1 MLEPRAG
8 FDPATYGLQEQ
19 RRQTVN
25 SNIGIYH
32 LYIDDTAY
40 YRASLTHLRP
50 ILAAFPR
57 RLFDGVMQLPAVH
70 DVDWDG
76 FRRWLFARFS
86 YAHAVD
92 VFTYARKYAHLLW
105 QRLAEVEGLPAKR
118 HILMA
123 LSNLSKYLGCYRQ
136 FKMMLEDSGVSWSSG
151 SKSNNFMSVLGGED
165 VNAAFDYYRRIMTAD
180 VDEDL
185 KRLTRFLL
193 LSGLR
198 PCEGYLAV
206 RFLNEGR
213 SGYLDEA
220 RMLLCHWKFPEFQRN
235 GKRCFLTVLTKDMM
249 DDLKRPWTIWE
260 WNHKKVRRRLHRVG
274 LPVRLYLF
282 RKAFGTY
289 LRMNGIPLEAIN
301 LVQGRTTP
309 TSVFEAHY
317 FRPVLD
323 DIIARIRTVLEKME
337 QELFL
342 AVKGL
347 QKFE

>member
-1 MLEPRAG
+1 VEPRAG
-8 FDPATYGLQEQ
+8 FEPATHGLQEQ

-25 SNIGIYH
+25 SNIDGLH
-32 LYIDDTAY
+32 LYIDDYGY
-40 YRASLTHLRP
+40 YRASLTQQRLFLP
-50 ILAAFPR
+50 SFPR
-57 RLFDGVMQLPAVH
+57 RLFDTVMQLPPSVH
-70 DVDWDG
+70 DVNWQD
-76 FRRWLFARFS
+76 FRRWLFSRFS

-92 VFTYARKYAHLLW
+92 VFLYARKYAHLLFSW
-105 QRLAEVEGLPAKR
+105 KLSVVEGLPAKR

-123 LSNLSKYLGCYRQ
+123 LANLSKFLGCYRQ
-136 FKMMLEDSGVSWSSG
+136 FKMMVEDSGVSWSSG
-151 SKSNNFMSVLGGED
+151 SKSNNFFALLGGED
-165 VNAAFDYYRRIMTAD
+165 VNAAFDYFRRIMNSD
-180 VDEDL
+180 VGEDL
-185 KRLTRFLL
+185 QRLVRFLL
-193 LSGLR
+193 FSGLR
-198 PCEGYLAV
+198 PIEGYMAV

-213 SGYLDEA
+213 SGYLDEG
-220 RMLLCHWKFPEFQRN
+220 RMLLCHYKFPEFSRN
-235 GKRCFLTVLTKDMM
+235 GKRCFLTVLTKSMM

-301 LVQGRTTP
+301 LIQGRTTP

-342 AVKGL
+342 AVKGVT
-347 QKFE
+347 KI

>member
-1 MLEPRAG
+1 MEPRAG
-8 FDPATYGLQEQ
+8 FEPATYGLQE
-19 RRQTVN
+19 RTRHID
-25 SNIGIYH
+25 SLH
-32 LYIDDTAY
+32 LYIDDYGY
-40 YRASLTHLRP
+40 YGGSLAEQRLFLP
-50 ILAAFPR
+50 SFPE
-57 RLFDGVMQLPAVH
+57 RLFDTVMQLPAVH

-76 FRRWLFARFS
+76 FRRWLFGRFS
-86 YAHAVD
+86 HSHAVD
-92 VFTYARKYAHLLW
+92 VFMYARKYAHLLFSW
-105 QRLAEVEGLPAKR
+105 RLAEIEGLPAKR

-123 LSNLSKYLGCYRQ
+123 LSNLAKFLNVYRR
-136 FKMMLEDSGVSWSSG
+136 FKMALEDSGVSWSSG
-151 SKSNNFMSVLGGED
+151 SKSNFLNVLLGGED
-165 VNAAFDYYRRIMTAD
+165 VNVAFDYYRRIMNSD

-185 KRLTRFLL
+185 KRLVRFLL

-213 SGYLDEA
+213 SGYLDEG
-220 RMLLCHWKFPEFQRN
+220 RLLLCHWKFPEFQRN
-235 GKRCFLTVLTKDMM
+235 GKRCFLTVLTKEMM
-249 DDLKRPWTIWE
+249 DDLKRPWTIWT

-342 AVKGL
+342 AVKGVT
-347 QKFE
+347 KI

>member
-1 MLEPRAG
+1 
-8 FDPATYGLQEQ
+8 
-19 RRQTVN
+19 
-25 SNIGIYH
+25 
-32 LYIDDTAY
+32 
-40 YRASLTHLRP
+40 
-50 ILAAFPR
+50 
-57 RLFDGVMQLPAVH
+57 MQLPPSVH
-70 DVDWDG
+70 DVNWDG
-76 FRRWLFARFS
+76 FHEWLLGRFS

-92 VFTYARKYAHLLW
+92 CYAYARRYAHILFSW
-105 QRLAEVEGLPAKR
+105 RLADVENLPAKR

-123 LSNLSKYLGCYRQ
+123 LANLSKFLGCYRQ
-136 FKMMLEDSGVSWSSG
+136 FKMMVEDSGVSWSSG
-151 SKSNNFMSVLGGED
+151 SKSNFMSVFLDENVD
-165 VNAAFDYYRRIMTAD
+165 VAFDYFRRIMNSD

-198 PCEGYLAV
+198 PCEGYLAI
-206 RFLNEGR
+206 RFLNER
-213 SGYLDEA
+213 REGYLDEG
-220 RMLLCHWKFPEFQRN
+220 RMLLCHWRFPEFSRN
-235 GKRCFLTVLTKDMM
+235 GKRCFLTVLTRSMM
-249 DDLKRPWTIWE
+249 ADLTRPWTISE

-323 DIIARIRTVLEKME
+323 DIVARVRTVVEKLE
-337 QELFL
+337 QEIFMTEKE
-342 AVKGL
+342 VTRN
-347 QKFE
+347 